1 MDNEEARALARR
13 KLEELRR
20 LPYERLRGFM
30 MSVHEQIVGES
41 GTSYQLD
48 IFAFCDGGRRNADGD
63 LRVRVARDDGGR
75 RAFYPLV
82 EDFIISPTG
91 EFVGE

>member
-30 MSVHEQIVGES
+30 MSVHEQIVGEERRTSSISSRS
-41 GTSYQLD
+41 GTE
-48 IFAFCDGGRRNADGD
+48 DGGTPIGICAS
-63 LRVRVARDDGGR
+63 V
-75 RAFYPLV
+75 
-82 EDFIISPTG
+82 
-91 EFVGE
+91 